1 MCSGVS
7 AGRSSNASLGSGGA
21 AGSEL
26 RCGPAVP
33 PGLRAGV
40 HRVSGDGRVRSSL
53 VRRHQERTDGV
64 SDQEASGRGGN
75 AVWEGPDLSAGEVCG

>member
-1 MCSGVS
+1 MPL
-7 AGRSSNASLGSGGA
+7 LGPE
-21 AGSEL
+21 EL
-26 RCGPAVP
+26 PGQSYDAVQQCRLAFGPEYTVC
-33 PGLRAGV
+33 
-40 HRVSGDGRVRSSL
+40 GDGRVRSSL